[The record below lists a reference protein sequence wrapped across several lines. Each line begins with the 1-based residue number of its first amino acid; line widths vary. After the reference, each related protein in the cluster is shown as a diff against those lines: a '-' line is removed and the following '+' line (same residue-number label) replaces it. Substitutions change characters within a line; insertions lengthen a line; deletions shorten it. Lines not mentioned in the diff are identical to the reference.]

1 MDEKDGLQRK
11 NESTHHHGNHANH
24 DNHVHSHDHGS
35 LVDSEISGIRLLYV
49 VLLNFGITAAELI
62 GGLIAGSLSL
72 ISDSLHNFSDAMS
85 IVVTYFAHKISLREP
100 SKKKTFGY
108 KRSTILAAFLNS
120 LTLLIIGGFLIK
132 EAIER
137 FANPLRVGSITVIW
151 VGSIGLVANLLSMY
165 LLRKWSG
172 KDMNV
177 RSAYLHMFTDAL
189 SSVVVILGAVIMSFS
204 NLNWLDPLLTVLIAA
219 YVIKES
225 FEILIRSINILMQ
238 SAPEI
243 ADINTIVGQLRKI
256 DEVQDVHHV
265 HIWSLD
271 ENTIFFEGHINLKED
286 LPVSETMNIES
297 KVKDQLKSFGI
308 SHVTIQFEYN
318 GCPECGVIEES
329 DV

>member
-1 MDEKDGLQRK
+1 MNGTNGTQRE
-11 NESTHHHGNHANH
+11 NESAHHHH
-24 DNHVHSHDHGS
+24 DHHGHSHNHGT

-85 IVVTYFAHKISLREP
+85 IVVTYLAHKISLREP
-100 SKKKTFGY
+100 SEKKTFGY

-120 LTLLIIGGFLIK
+120 LTLLVIGGFLIK

-172 KDMNV
+172 KDMNI

-204 NLNWLDPLLTVLIAA
+204 NLNWIDPLLTVLIAA

-225 FEILIRSINILMQ
+225 FEILIKSINILMQ
-238 SAPEI
+238 SAPEV
-243 ADINTIVGQLRKI
+243 ADVNTIVEQLKKI

-271 ENTIFFEGHINLKED
+271 ENTVFFEAHINLKED

-297 KVKDQLKSFGI
+297 KVKDQLKSFSI